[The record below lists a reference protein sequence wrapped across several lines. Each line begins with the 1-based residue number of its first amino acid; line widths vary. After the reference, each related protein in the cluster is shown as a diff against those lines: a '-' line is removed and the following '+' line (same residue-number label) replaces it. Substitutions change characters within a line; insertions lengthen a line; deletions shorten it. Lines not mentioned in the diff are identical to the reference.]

1 MRRPVRR
8 TLLRPSPG
16 AADVFRR
23 APGGRGRLRRLV
35 SHLDVLAVVAVGG
48 AVGSA
53 ARYAVGHALPTPPHG
68 FPWGTLLINVSGSF
82 LLGLLMVFV
91 SEVWRPGRYLRPFLG
106 VGVLGGY
113 TTFSTVTGEIRGLGG
128 AGAWLLANTYLLDSV
143 VGGLA
148 AVWLGVIAARLLARR
163 PVRRNGAQR

>member
-8 TLLRPSPG
+8 TLLRPSSAG
-16 AADVFRR
+16 TDVFRP
-23 APGGRGRLRRLV
+23 APPGRGGLRRLAA
-35 SHLDVLAVVAVGG
+35 HLDVLALVAVGG
-48 AVGSA
+48 AVGSVF
-53 ARYAVGHALPTPPHG
+53 RYAIGRAVPTSAHG
-68 FPWGTLLINVSGSF
+68 FPWGTFLVNVSGCF

-91 SEVWRPGRYLRPFLG
+91 SEIWRPGRYLRPFLG

-113 TTFSTVTGEIRGLGG
+113 TTFSTVTGEIRGLAG

-148 AVWLGVIAARLLARR
+148 AVWLGVIVARLLARR